1 MNNFLSWLLGTW
13 SNKIQAQSSPLLY
26 KQVFVRWED
35 DGEFLHSVH
44 WGRKEERNPYLTTN
58 KKLKVLSDTEVIL
71 EHWGGT
77 YSGFTRNES
86 CDMIMKFDGSAWMG
100 KFDTSMDETGE
111 VITGHA
117 ELAVFGHKLFMRDR
131 FIDSKGNIIWGADE
145 IYKFNRINT

>member
-44 WGRKEERNPYLTTN
+44 WGRKEERSPYLTTN

-77 YSGFTRNES
+77 YSGLTRDET
-86 CDMIMKFDGSAWMG
+86 CDMVMKYDGNLWNG
-100 KFDTSMDETGE
+100 KFDTSMEDDGKI
-111 VITGHA
+111 ITGHA
-117 ELAVFGHKLFMRDR
+117 ELTLYGHKLFMRDR
-131 FIDSKGNIIWGADE
+131 FLDTNGKIIWGADE
-145 IYKFNRINT
+145 TYRFVRVS